1 MLLVRADRW
10 VRLFRSQRLRLQRF
24 PAASSTRR
32 DLACNSRHRLLSF
45 EQFDLV
51 MQSLNFV
58 LTKRADPVVNICEA
72 LTQLNDELLRL
83 VNIPTLH
90 VLPPALI

>member
-1 MLLVRADRW
+1 
-10 VRLFRSQRLRLQRF
+10 
-24 PAASSTRR
+24 
-32 DLACNSRHRLLSF
+32 
-45 EQFDLV
+45 

-83 VNIPTLH
+83 VNILTEAEIPTLH